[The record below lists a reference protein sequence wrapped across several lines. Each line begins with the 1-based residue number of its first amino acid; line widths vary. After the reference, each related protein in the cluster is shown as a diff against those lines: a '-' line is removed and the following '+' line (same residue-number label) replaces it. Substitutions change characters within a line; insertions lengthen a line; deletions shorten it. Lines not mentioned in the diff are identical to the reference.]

1 MHALWRYI
9 QIKDNRELLAFV
21 CGGLAAIVTAAWVAY
36 THFSKKDT
44 PDKAQTTI
52 SAPNGVA
59 AGTITGSPIT
69 INSQALSAVPNSP
82 STPVSK

>member
-1 MHALWRYI
+1 MRALWRFI

-21 CGGLAAIVTAAWVAY
+21 CGGLAAIVTAGWVAY

-44 PDKAQTTI
+44 SDKTQTTI

-69 INSQALSAVPNSP
+69 VNSQALSAVPSSP
-82 STPVSK
+82 SAAVPK

>member
-1 MHALWRYI
+1 MRALWRYI
-9 QIKDNRELLAFV
+9 QVKDNRELLAFV
-21 CGGLAAIVTAAWVAY
+21 CGGLAAAVTACWVAY
-36 THFSKKDT
+36 THFSKKDP

-69 INSQALSAVPNSP
+69 INPQRLPAIPDNPPATVP
-82 STPVSK
+82 K

>member
-1 MHALWRYI
+1 MRALWRYI
-9 QIKDNRELLAFV
+9 QLKDNRELLAFV
-21 CGGLAAIVTAAWVAY
+21 CGGLAATVSAGWVAY

-69 INSQALSAVPNSP
+69 INPQSSSAVPSHAP
-82 STPVSK
+82 ATVPR

>member
-1 MHALWRYI
+1 MRALWRYI

-21 CGGLAAIVTAAWVAY
+21 CGGLAAIVTAGWVAY

-59 AGTITGSPIT
+59 AGTISGSPIT
-69 INSQALSAVPNSP
+69 INPQAPSAAPSNSTAKVP
-82 STPVSK
+82 K

>member
-1 MHALWRYI
+1 MRALWRYI

-21 CGGLAAIVTAAWVAY
+21 CGGLAAVVTASWVAY
-36 THFSKKDT
+36 THFSKKDA
-44 PDKAQTTI
+44 PDKTQTTI

-69 INSQALSAVPNSP
+69 INPQALSAAPSSSMATVP
-82 STPVSK
+82 K